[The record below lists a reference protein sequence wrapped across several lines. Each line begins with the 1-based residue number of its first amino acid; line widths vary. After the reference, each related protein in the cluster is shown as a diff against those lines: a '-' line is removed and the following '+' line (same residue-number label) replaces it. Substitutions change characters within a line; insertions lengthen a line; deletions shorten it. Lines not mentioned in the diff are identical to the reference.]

1 MFADMKDRYQSG
13 TSTTAKKRNVVV
25 ALILILIVDVGYLAW
40 GGMAALAPEHLLE
53 PGSVPILAA
62 EYKGFTGH
70 SWSELAGASPMA
82 PAFVTVIF
90 RVYGAYNV
98 VFGLMASAIALTA
111 FRRGDRWAWWTLLVA
126 HTIALGSAMKFD
138 WTMNAI
144 GPFEMTEYLGLA
156 LIYAALAIT
165 ASFAA
170 GRPVSAEGGTV

>member
-1 MFADMKDRYQSG
+1 MFAERKDRHESG
-13 TSTTAKKRNVVV
+13 TSTTATKRNVV

-40 GGMAALAPEHLLE
+40 GAMAALAPDHLLG
-53 PGSVPILAA
+53 PGSLPILAA

-144 GPFEMTEYLGLA
+144 GPFEMTEYLGLV
-156 LIYAALAIT
+156 LIYTALAIT
-165 ASFAA
+165 ASYAVKL
-170 GRPVSAEGGTV
+170 PVPGERGAV

>member
-1 MFADMKDRYQSG
+1 MFTDIKDRHESG
-13 TSTTAKKRNVVV
+13 TSTTAAKRKVV
-25 ALILILIVDVGYLAW
+25 ALILILIVDAGYIAW
-40 GGMAALAPEHLLE
+40 GGMAALAPDHLLG

-70 SWSELAGASPMA
+70 SWSELASASPMTT
-82 PAFVTVIF
+82 AFVTVIY

-98 VFGLMASAIALTA
+98 VFGLMAGAIALTA
-111 FRRGDRWAWWTLLVA
+111 FRRGDRWAWWTLLVG

-144 GPFEMTEYLGLA
+144 GPFEMTEYLGLV
-156 LIYAALAIT
+156 LIYTALAIT

-170 GRPVSAEGGTV
+170 GLPFSAQRGTV

>member
-1 MFADMKDRYQSG
+1 MKDRNQSAS
-13 TSTTAKKRNVVV
+13 STTETKRNIV
-25 ALILILIVDVGYLAW
+25 ALSLILIVDVGYLAW
-40 GGMAALAPEHLLE
+40 GAMAALAPDHLLG
-53 PGSVPILAA
+53 PGSLPILAA

-111 FRRGDRWAWWTLLVA
+111 FRRGDRWAWWTLLIG

-144 GPFEMTEYLGLA
+144 GPFEMTEYFGLI

-165 ASFAA
+165 ASSAV
-170 GRPVSAEGGTV
+170 RLPVSAE

>member
-1 MFADMKDRYQSG
+1 MSADRKDQHQSG
-13 TSTTAKKRNVVV
+13 TSTTAKKRKIV

-40 GGMAALAPEHLLE
+40 GAMAALAPDHLLG

-98 VFGLMASAIALTA
+98 VFALMASAIALTA
-111 FRRGDRWAWWTLLVA
+111 FRRGDRWAWWTLLIG
-126 HTIALGSAMKFD
+126 HTIALGAAMKFD

-156 LIYAALAIT
+156 MIYTALAIT
-165 ASFAA
+165 VSYAA
-170 GRPVSAEGGTV
+170 RRPIPAERGTV

>member
-1 MFADMKDRYQSG
+1 MFADRKDRNETE
-13 TSTTAKKRNVVV
+13 TSTTATRRTVI

-40 GGMAALAPEHLLE
+40 GAMAALAPDHLLG
-53 PGSVPILAA
+53 PGSLPILAA

-70 SWSELAGASPMA
+70 SWSELADAAPMA

-111 FRRGDRWAWWTLLVA
+111 FRRGDRWAWWTLLVG

-156 LIYAALAIT
+156 FIYTALAIT
-165 ASFAA
+165 ASFAV
-170 GRPVSAEGGTV
+170 RLPVSAERGTV

>member
-1 MFADMKDRYQSG
+1 MFADRKDRNESG
-13 TSTTAKKRNVVV
+13 TSTTASKRYVV

-40 GGMAALAPEHLLE
+40 GAMAALAPDHLLG
-53 PGSVPILAA
+53 PGSLPILAA

-70 SWSELAGASPMA
+70 TWSELAGASPMT

-111 FRRGDRWAWWTLLVA
+111 FRRGDRWAWWTLLVG

-144 GPFEMTEYLGLA
+144 GPFEMTEYLGLV

-165 ASFAA
+165 ASFAVRLP
-170 GRPVSAEGGTV
+170 GSAERGTV

>member
-1 MFADMKDRYQSG
+1 MKDRNQSG
-13 TSTTAKKRNVVV
+13 TSTTATKRNIV
-25 ALILILIVDVGYLAW
+25 ALILILIVDVGYIAW
-40 GGMAALAPEHLLE
+40 GAMAALAPDHLLG

-70 SWSELAGASPMA
+70 SWSELAGASPMT

-111 FRRGDRWAWWTLLVA
+111 FRRGDRWSWWTLLVG

-144 GPFEMTEYLGLA
+144 GPFEMTEYLGLV
-156 LIYAALAIT
+156 LIYTALAIT
-165 ASFAA
+165 ASFAV
-170 GRPVSAEGGTV
+170 RLPVSAERGTV